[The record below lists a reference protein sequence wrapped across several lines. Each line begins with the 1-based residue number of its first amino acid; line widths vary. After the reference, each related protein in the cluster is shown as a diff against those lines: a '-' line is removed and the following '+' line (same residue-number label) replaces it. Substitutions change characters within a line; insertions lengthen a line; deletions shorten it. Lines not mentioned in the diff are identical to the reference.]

1 MDWIASALLVG
12 HYGLLATL
20 CIFGVHRLYITYQA
34 RHYRPPP
41 LPEQT
46 FEELPCVTVQLPL
59 YNEQYVAQRL
69 IDAVA
74 QLDYPS
80 HLLQIQVLD
89 DSTDSTPELVAQRV
103 EQYRKEGLWIEH
115 IRREDRSGYKAGAL
129 GEALATAEG
138 EFIAV
143 FDADFLPKPDWLMNV
158 IHYFHDPDVGLVQA
172 QWAYLNRHDSLLT
185 RLQGIMLDAH
195 FGIEQSARYA
205 SGVFF
210 NFNGTAGIWRRTAI
224 DEAGGWQADTITEDL
239 DLSYRAQLVGWEF
252 VYLRN
257 VQCLSELPA
266 DMNAFKNQQ
275 RRWSKGGAEVM
286 MKLLSRI
293 WRTKLPNRKET
304 QIRSSLRTL
313 RIKLEASLHLASN
326 LTHLLILID
335 SAVFLIPAVVL
346 RQDILPYPPIWVDL
360 VLFTF
365 GGLSHIY
372 FYLTAQDVLDR
383 GAWRHLWLVP
393 LLMATSIGLSRSNGS
408 GVWEALRGH
417 KSPFLRT
424 PKKGEVGSTSPA
436 TPAIRPEQSGGYL
449 SQFTLSGETIEVVL
463 GISYLIAALWCVQQQ
478 IYLALPFM
486 VLFAIGFLY
495 AGTWSMRER
504 IALSLTAG

>member
-1 MDWIASALLVG
+1 M
-12 HYGLLATL
+12 
-20 CIFGVHRLYITYQA
+20 
-34 RHYRPPP
+34 
-41 LPEQT
+41 
-46 FEELPCVTVQLPL
+46 
-59 YNEQYVAQRL
+59 
-69 IDAVA
+69 
-74 QLDYPS
+74 
-80 HLLQIQVLD
+80 
-89 DSTDSTPELVAQRV
+89 
-103 EQYRKEGLWIEH
+103 
-115 IRREDRSGYKAGAL
+115 
-129 GEALATAEG
+129 
-138 EFIAV
+138 
-143 FDADFLPKPDWLMNV
+143 
-158 IHYFHDPDVGLVQA
+158 
-172 QWAYLNRHDSLLT
+172 
-185 RLQGIMLDAH
+185 
-195 FGIEQSARYA
+195 
-205 SGVFF
+205 
-210 NFNGTAGIWRRTAI
+210 
-224 DEAGGWQADTITEDL
+224 
-239 DLSYRAQLVGWEF
+239 GWEF

-286 MKLLSRI
+286 IKLLSRI
-293 WRTKLPNRKET
+293 WRTKLPYRNSSKV
-304 QIRSSLRTL
+304 RSKLRTL

-335 SAVFLIPAVVL
+335 SAVFLIPAVVM

-408 GVWEALRGH
+408 GVWEALRGR

-424 PKKGEVGSTSPA
+424 PKKGEVGATSPTTA
-436 TPAIRPEQSGGYL
+436 SNKTEHSGGYL
-449 SQFTLSGETIEVVL
+449 SQFTLSGESIEIVL
-463 GISYLIAALWCVQQQ
+463 GLSYLTAAMWCVQQQ
-478 IYLALPFM
+478 IFLALPFM

-504 IALSLTAG
+504 LALSLTAG